1 MQDSFVRDITGCAS
15 GELYA
20 LQVKGDSMEP
30 EFPDGVVIII
40 DPTGV
45 LKDGSYVLAIQNDEY
60 LFRQYRRK
68 EGKHYLTILKDESET
83 VEIPGSDVTNVIKG
97 IIVQQSIPGK
107 GRKGRKFYT

>member
-1 MQDSFVRDITGCAS
+1 MQDSFIRDITGCAS

-30 EFPDGVVIII
+30 EFPDGNVIII

-60 LFRQYRRK
+60 VFRQYRRN
-68 EGKHYLTILKDESET
+68 EGKHYLAILKDESET
-83 VEIPGSDVTNVIKG
+83 VEIPGTDTVKG
-97 IIVQQSIPGK
+97 IIVQQSTPGQ